1 MPDDYEIPE
10 EGYAVGAPSG
20 AAFIVMTPEEVAY
33 FEERSQRY
41 LTDNHFVNITD
52 LQDVDRMLF
61 MELLSWRWSLWLSQ
75 ERDYWGNQLD
85 LEALKKS
92 LSEYSKELRLLK
104 KALGIDKAARDKERG
119 ESISDYLESLRLRA
133 KEFGVMREKQLTK
146 AITLFQELKSLIT
159 FHDNCIEVER
169 IENNVEV
176 SDIME
181 WIRKI
186 AIPEFDEI
194 DEYFRKH
201 QQKFWRG
208 ET

>member
-1 MPDDYEIPE
+1 MPTDFEIPE
-10 EGYAVGAPSG
+10 DGYAVVAPSG
-20 AAFIVMTPEEVAY
+20 AAFIVMTPEEVIY

-61 MELLSWRWSLWLSQ
+61 MELMCWRWGLWLSQ
-75 ERDYWGNQLD
+75 ERDYWGNQID
-85 LEALKKS
+85 LEALKKQF
-92 LSEYSKELRLLK
+92 SEYSKELRLLK

-119 ESISDYLESLRLRA
+119 ESIADYLESLRLRA

-146 AITLFQELKSLIT
+146 CITLFQELKALIG
-159 FHDNCIEVER
+159 FHDNCDESER
-169 IENNVEV
+169 RENNVEV
-176 SDIME
+176 ADILE

-194 DEYFRKH
+194 DDYFRKNK
-201 QQKFWRG
+201 QKYWRG